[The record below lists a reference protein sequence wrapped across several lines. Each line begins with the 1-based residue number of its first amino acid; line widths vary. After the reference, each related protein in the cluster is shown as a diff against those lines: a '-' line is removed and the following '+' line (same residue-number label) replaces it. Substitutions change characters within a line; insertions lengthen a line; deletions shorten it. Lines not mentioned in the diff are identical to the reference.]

1 MCAHKMCTR
10 KLIWIMFAES
20 FKPERWLEHKEEIHP
35 LAIRPFGIGPR
46 MCIGKRFAEL
56 EILLGVAKLL
66 QNFRIEWAADYD
78 SIEQLVKTVNVP
90 NKNLCFRFV
99 DIK

>member
-1 MCAHKMCTR
+1 
-10 KLIWIMFAES
+10 
-20 FKPERWLEHKEEIHP
+20 
-35 LAIRPFGIGPR
+35 

-56 EILLGVAKLL
+56 EILVGIAKLV
-66 QNFRIEWAADYD
+66 QNFRIEWAAEYD

-90 NKNLCFRFV
+90 NKNLSFRFV